1 MAETK
6 DKFMSDKPP
15 WFLLI
20 LIIVAICALEYFFP
34 WYTVTTLKWAIII
47 IGGGVVLSIPS
58 LIVTG
63 LLTNFF
69 ERPLVGKVGGL
80 AVGLVIAACLWW
92 LWHQSQ

>member
-34 WYTVTTLKWAIII
+34 GYTVTTLKWVVIVL
-47 IGGGVVLSIPS
+47 GGVVLSIPS